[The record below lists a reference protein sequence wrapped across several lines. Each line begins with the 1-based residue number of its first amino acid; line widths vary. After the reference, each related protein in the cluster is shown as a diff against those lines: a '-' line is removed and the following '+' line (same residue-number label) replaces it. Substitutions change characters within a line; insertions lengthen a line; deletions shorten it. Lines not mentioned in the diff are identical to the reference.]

1 MKVYH
6 KYAVGAYSGTI
17 DDSVFYAT
25 KTRTRSIM
33 RRWVMPRL
41 TVNNTLLGA
50 IGANLAVLWSD
61 GSATYKAD
69 LKTYTERYFGETPSE
84 DGFDGNRSPYANWV
98 RLMYAWAD
106 DNPSVDLK
114 TLTSAD
120 LGISGSAVSTVK
132 NAIDNGYLAPISNYA
147 DLTGAF

>member
-41 TVNNTLLGA
+41 TVNNTLLGD
-50 IGANLAVLWSD
+50 IGKNLAVLWGD
-61 GSATYKAD
+61 GSADYKAD

-114 TLTSAD
+114 TLTAAD
-120 LGISGSAVSTVK
+120 LGVTGSAVSSVK
-132 NAIDNGYLAPISNYA
+132 NAVDNGYLPMISNYA
-147 DLTGAF
+147 DLTEAF

>member
-41 TVNNTLLGA
+41 TVNNTLLGD
-50 IGANLAVLWSD
+50 IGKNLAVLWGD
-61 GSATYKAD
+61 GSAVYKAN

-106 DNPSVDLK
+106 ENPSVDLK
-114 TLTSAD
+114 TLTAED
-120 LGISGSAVSTVK
+120 FGITGGPVSTVK
-132 NAIDNGYLAPISNYA
+132 NAIDNGFLPPISNYA
-147 DLTGAF
+147 DLTQGF

>member
-41 TVNNTLLGA
+41 TANNTLLGD
-50 IGANLAVLWSD
+50 IGKNLAVLWGD
-61 GSATYKAD
+61 GSAVYKAN

-106 DNPSVDLK
+106 ENPSVDLK
-114 TLTSAD
+114 TLTAED
-120 LGISGSAVSTVK
+120 FGITGGPVSTVK
-132 NAIDNGYLAPISNYA
+132 NAIDNGFLPPISNYA
-147 DLTGAF
+147 DLTQGF

>member
-41 TVNNTLLGA
+41 TANNTLLGD
-50 IGANLAVLWSD
+50 IGKNLAVLWGD
-61 GSATYKAD
+61 GSAVYKAN

-106 DNPSVDLK
+106 ENPSVDLK
-114 TLTSAD
+114 TLTAED
-120 LGISGSAVSTVK
+120 FGITGGPVSTVK
-132 NAIDNGYLAPISNYA
+132 NAIDNGFLPPISNYA
-147 DLTGAF
+147 DLTEGF

>member
-17 DDSVFYAT
+17 DDCVFYAT

-41 TVNNTLLGA
+41 TQYNTLLGS
-50 IGANLAVLWSD
+50 IGTNLAVLWSA
-61 GSATYKAD
+61 GSADYKAD
-69 LKTYTERYFGETPSE
+69 LKTYTQRYFGESPSD

-106 DNPSVDLK
+106 DNPSVDLS
-114 TLTSAD
+114 TLTAED
-120 LGISGSAVSTVK
+120 LGITGSAVSTVK
-132 NAIDNGYLAPISNYA
+132 NAIDNGFLPSITNYD
-147 DLTGAF
+147 DLTEGY